1 MQREVG
7 GRGRRGN
14 GGMGSC
20 AALDGG
26 IGTINVP
33 NQFLHLLQRAGKH
46 EDVIASQEQGGNLR
60 QLADRGSVCVR
71 HDLSEAIHRLVQI
84 MHPLP
89 FSTVNFQP
97 LILHLFL
104 AELGSGF
111 ALTAHA
117 AAVRPALARL
127 AVCSVLVAVLL
138 EHLIGEEA
146 PRRVIHHQVWRRGAT
161 AGGASVGIHF
171 S

>member
-1 MQREVG
+1 M
-7 GRGRRGN
+7 
-14 GGMGSC
+14 
-20 AALDGG
+20 
-26 IGTINVP
+26 
-33 NQFLHLLQRAGKH
+33 
-46 EDVIASQEQGGNLR
+46 
-60 QLADRGSVCVR
+60 CVW

-104 AELGSGF
+104 AELRSGF

-117 AAVRPALARL
+117 AAVRPALAGL
-127 AVCSVLVAVLL
+127 TVCSVLVAVLL

-146 PRRVIHHQVWRRGAT
+146 PCRVIHHQVWRRGAT
-161 AGGASVGIHF
+161 AGGASIGIHF
-171 S
+171 SCGRKFRNKNKDPKKPPKLLNRDSLSLGPEL